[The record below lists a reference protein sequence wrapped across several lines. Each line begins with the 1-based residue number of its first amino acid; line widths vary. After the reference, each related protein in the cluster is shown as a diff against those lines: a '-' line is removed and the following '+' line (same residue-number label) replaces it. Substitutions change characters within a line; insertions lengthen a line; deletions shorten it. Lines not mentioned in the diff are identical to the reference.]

1 MEKAGAHSHP
11 CWLCPWGEVTEA
23 HLRRNK
29 LTSDL
34 YKTALMTKQ
43 LKIPLGAFLVPSNIP
58 CAIPRP
64 GRMRDISGTFSQCS
78 TSPGRGLSS
87 RHAEIPFKTLH

>member
-1 MEKAGAHSHP
+1 MVATQGP
-11 CWLCPWGEVTEA
+11 RLVPEA

-29 LTSDL
+29 PVSDL
-34 YKTALMTKQ
+34 YKSALMTKQ

-64 GRMRDISGTFSQCS
+64 LA
-78 TSPGRGLSS
+78 GLGG
-87 RHAEIPFKTLH
+87 